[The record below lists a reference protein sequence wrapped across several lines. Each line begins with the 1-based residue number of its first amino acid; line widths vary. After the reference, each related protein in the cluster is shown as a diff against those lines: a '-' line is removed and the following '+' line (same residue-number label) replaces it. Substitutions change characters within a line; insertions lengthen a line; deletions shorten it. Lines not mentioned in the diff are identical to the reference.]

1 MSNSSENPLATSSL
15 LARRLPTAQLRGAFG
30 LFCVLAAWQIS
41 VWVIDL
47 PAYFY
52 PAPKDVAAAFVELV
66 QKGILPSYISDS
78 FGRYIAGVSA
88 GLFLGVLMGLL
99 IGLSRFWS
107 RLLGPI
113 INFFYA
119 IVEVAW
125 IPLLVIWVGYGFNT
139 ILIAITYVVF
149 FPVLYN
155 TLSGVQTVPRVLKDA
170 VLTLGA
176 SRMDILLQVI
186 LPSALPNIITGFRVG
201 AGFAFRGLIFAEIVA
216 AGSGVGFMIFEGATT
231 RQTGRVVVGMI
242 VMGVLW
248 LLLDRLMLRPIE
260 RATIE
265 RWGLVRATGGEG

>member
-1 MSNSSENPLATSSL
+1 MTDTSRNAL
-15 LARRLPTAQLRGAFG
+15 DLPRMPRPTTAQVRGLLGIFV
-30 LFCVLAAWQIS
+30 VLVLWQIS
-41 VWVIDL
+41 VWIIAL

-52 PAPKDVAAAFVELV
+52 PAPRDVAAAFVDLV
-66 QKGILPSYISDS
+66 RKGVLPSYIADS
-78 FGRYIAGVSA
+78 VFRYAIGVTT
-88 GLFLGVLMGLL
+88 GLTLGVGMGLL

-125 IPLLVIWVGYGFNT
+125 IPLLVIWIGYGFNT
-139 ILIAITYVVF
+139 ILIAISYVVF

-155 TLSGVQTVPRVLKDA
+155 TLTGVQTVQRVLINA
-170 VLTLGA
+170 VRTLGA
-176 SRMDILLQVI
+176 TGRQVLTSVI

-201 AGFAFRGLIFAEIVA
+201 AGFAFRGLIFAEMIA
-216 AGSGVGFMIFEGATT
+216 AGSGLGFLIFDGATT
-231 RQTGRVVVGMI
+231 RQTDRVVVGMI

-248 LLLDRLMLRPIE
+248 LALDRLFLRPVE

-265 RWGLVRATGGEG
+265 RWGLIRAPGESA